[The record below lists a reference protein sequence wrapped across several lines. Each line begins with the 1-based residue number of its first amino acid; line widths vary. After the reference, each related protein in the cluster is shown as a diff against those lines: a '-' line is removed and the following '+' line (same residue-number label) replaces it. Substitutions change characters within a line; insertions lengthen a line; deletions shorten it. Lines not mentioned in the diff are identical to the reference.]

1 VPYLEYF
8 SLEKA
13 MTRRTERLNQLIQIE
28 ISDLL
33 RKHIND
39 PRLNGLISVTG
50 VSVSND
56 LKNAKV
62 SISAL
67 CNDSDRDE
75 ILKGFNSASGFLRRE
90 LAHRLNIRVT
100 PELTFE
106 FDDSIERGVNL
117 VNLIDQV
124 AAHDKGIKSDGRKR
138 NTQRK

>member
-1 VPYLEYF
+1 
-8 SLEKA
+8 

-50 VSVSND
+50 VSISND

-62 SISAL
+62 QISAL
-67 CNDSDRDE
+67 CDNADRDE
-75 ILKGFNSASGFLRRE
+75 ILKGFTSASGFLRRE

-117 VNLIDQV
+117 VQLIEKV
-124 AAHDKGIKSDGRKR
+124 AAEDKVEGADGRKR
-138 NTQRK
+138 NTKRK